1 MTTDV
6 RYARSGGLSIA
17 YQVLGQG
24 PPDVVFIPGFIS
36 HLELNWDSPLYRPL
50 MERISRFA
58 RLVIFDKRGTG
69 LSDRSLGSGSV
80 EDRMDD
86 VRAVMDAAGIEQAT
100 LFAVSEGGPL
110 AMTFAATYPDRV
122 AALALYGTFAL
133 GTPEEP
139 PPGVTAEAL
148 QRTREQLARFPDL
161 LEATWNT
168 GRALRFIVQHAP
180 ATEEVDAFLAR
191 FERNSC
197 TPAAVA
203 EIMRNNLAMDV
214 RAVLPL
220 IRCPT
225 LVMHTSGDPLVH
237 PVAGRHL
244 ADHIPGARLVE
255 VPGDF
260 HVSWNPDQFAPVLEA
275 LEEFVVGHPLDGA
288 AAPADRVL
296 ATVLFT
302 DIVGSTEQAVS
313 LGDRRWRELLD
324 RHDDLARRRIGEY
337 GGRLVKTTGDG
348 VLATFDGPARA
359 IRCATAMRDGSGPLG
374 LAIRAGIHT
383 GEVEVRQADVG
394 GVAVHI
400 GARVS
405 ALAGPGEIL
414 VSRTVKDLVVGSGLG
429 FSDRGSHQLKGLPDE
444 WQVYAVTS

>member
-24 PPDVVFIPGFIS
+24 PPDLVFIPGFIS
-36 HLELNWDSPLYRPL
+36 HLELNWESPLYRPL

-69 LSDRSLGSGSV
+69 LSDRSLGTGSV

-86 VRAVMDAAGIEQAT
+86 VRAVMDAAGVERAA

-110 AMTFAATYPDRV
+110 AMTFAATYPERV
-122 AALALYGTFAL
+122 ASLALYGTYARCTPDTDYPV
-133 GTPEEP
+133 GTPWEIVE
-139 PPGVTAEAL
+139 
-148 QRTREQLARFPDL
+148 RFPAA
-161 LEATWNT
+161 LERYWGT
-168 GRALRFIVQHAP
+168 GRALRFVLQHAP
-180 ATEEVDAFLAR
+180 ETPETDAFLAR

-197 TPAAVA
+197 TPPAVA
-203 EIMRNNLAMDV
+203 EIMRNNITIDV

-220 IRCPT
+220 ISCPT
-225 LVMHTSGDPLVH
+225 LVMHTTDDPLI
-237 PVAGRHL
+237 PVTAGRWL
-244 ADHIPGARLVE
+244 GGAIEGARFAE
-255 VPGDF
+255 FPGDF
-260 HVSWNPDQFAPVLEA
+260 HVSWRGDDFAPEIDA
-275 LEEFVVGHPLDGA
+275 LEEFVVGHPVDAGSG
-288 AAPADRVL
+288 PIDRVL

-359 IRCATAMRDGSGPLG
+359 IRCATAMRDGSEPLG

-383 GEVEVRQADVG
+383 GEVEVRQSDVG
-394 GVAVHI
+394 GVAVPL

-405 ALAGPGEIL
+405 ALAGPGEIH

-429 FSDRGSHQLKGLPDE
+429 FSDRGSHRLKGLPDE
-444 WQVYAVTS
+444 WQVYAVSS

>member
-17 YQVLGQG
+17 YQVLGHG

-36 HLELNWDSPLYRPL
+36 HVELNWDSPFFRPL
-50 MERISRFA
+50 MERTSRFA

-86 VRAVMDAAGIEQAT
+86 VRAVMDAAGLEKAA
-100 LFAVSEGGPL
+100 LFAMSEGGPL
-110 AMTFAATYPDRV
+110 AMTFAATYPERV
-122 AALALYGTFAL
+122 TALALYGTYARC
-133 GTPEEP
+133 TPDVDYP
-139 PPGVTAEAL
+139 AGLPAHVVDAFPGML
-148 QRTREQLARFPDL
+148 EQA
-161 LEATWNT
+161 WGT
-168 GRALRFIVQHAP
+168 GRGLRYVLQHAP
-180 ATEEVDAFLAR
+180 ETPETDAFLAR
-191 FERNSC
+191 FERNAC
-197 TPAAVA
+197 TPPAVA
-203 EIMRNNLAMDV
+203 EIMRNNVAIDV
-214 RAVLPL
+214 RAALPL
-220 IRCPT
+220 IHCPT
-225 LVMHTSGDPLVH
+225 LVIHTKGDPLV
-237 PVAGRHL
+237 PVAHSRCLVEGI
-244 ADHIPGARLVE
+244 DGARLAE
-255 VPGDF
+255 LPGDF
-260 HVSWNPDQFAPVLEA
+260 HVSWREEDIEPVLDA
-275 LEEFVVGHPLDGA
+275 FEEFVVGHPVDASSG
-288 AAPADRVL
+288 PTDRVL

-302 DIVGSTEQAVS
+302 DIVGSTEQAVA

-324 RHDDLARRRIGEY
+324 RHDDLARLRIGEY

-359 IRCATAMRDGSGPLG
+359 IRCATALRDGSAPLG

-383 GEVEVRQADVG
+383 GEVEMRQSDVG

-429 FSDRGSHQLKGLPDE
+429 FCDKGSHQLKGLPEE
-444 WQVYAVTS
+444 WQIYAVA

>member
-1 MTTDV
+1 VPLWDAVTSDV
-6 RYARSGGLSIA
+6 RYARSGSLSIA

-24 PPDVVFIPGFIS
+24 PLNVVFVPGFIS
-36 HLELNWDSPLYRPL
+36 HLELNWESSVIRPV

-58 RLVIFDKRGTG
+58 RLVVFDKRGTG
-69 LSDRSLGSGSV
+69 LSDRSLGTGSV
-80 EDRMDD
+80 DDRMDD
-86 VRAVMDAAGIEQAT
+86 VRAVMDAAGVERAA

-122 AALALYGTFAL
+122 TALALYGTYARC
-133 GTPEEP
+133 TADVDY
-139 PPGVTAEAL
+139 PGVPAQVAEA
-148 QRTREQLARFPDL
+148 FPAL
-161 LEATWNT
+161 LEQAWGT
-168 GRALRFIVQHAP
+168 GRALRYVLQHAP
-180 ATEEVDAFLAR
+180 ETPETDAFLAR

-197 TPAAVA
+197 TPPAVA
-203 EIMRNNLAMDV
+203 EVMRSNIAIDV
-214 RAVLPL
+214 RPL
-220 IRCPT
+220 LAFISCPT
-225 LVMHTSGDPLVH
+225 LVLHTTGDPLV
-237 PVAGRHL
+237 PVGPGRHL
-244 ADHIPGARLVE
+244 AGAIAGARLME
-255 VPGDF
+255 IPGDF
-260 HVSWNPDQFAPVLEA
+260 HVSWREEDFEPVLDA
-275 LEEFVVGHPLDGA
+275 VEEFIVGHPRDAGSSG
-288 AAPADRVL
+288 ADRVL

-324 RHDDLARRRIGEY
+324 RHDDLARRRIGEN

-359 IRCATAMRDGSGPLG
+359 IRCATAMRDGSAPLG
-374 LAIRAGIHT
+374 LSIRAGIHT
-383 GEVEVRQADVG
+383 GEVEVRHSDVG

-429 FSDRGSHQLKGLPDE
+429 FSDRGSHRLKGLPDE

>member
-36 HLELNWDSPLYRPL
+36 HLELNWDSPLYRPV

-69 LSDRSLGSGSV
+69 LSDRSLGTGSV
-80 EDRMDD
+80 EERMDD
-86 VRAVMDAAGIEQAT
+86 VRAVMDAAGVDRAA
-100 LFAVSEGGPL
+100 LFAVSEGGPM
-110 AMTFAATYPDRV
+110 AMTFAATYPERV
-122 AALALYGTFAL
+122 AALALYGTYARSTDDTDYVVGVPTRAVEVFPRML
-133 GTPEEP
+133 EEAW
-139 PPGVTAEAL
+139 G
-148 QRTREQLARFPDL
+148 
-161 LEATWNT
+161 T
-168 GRALRFIVQHAP
+168 GRALRYVLQHAP
-180 ATEEVDAFLAR
+180 ETAETDAFLAR

-197 TPAAVA
+197 TPPAVA
-203 EIMRNNLAMDV
+203 EIMRNNMTIDV

-220 IRCPT
+220 IACPT
-225 LVMHTSGDPLVH
+225 VVIYNAGDPLVA
-237 PVAGRHL
+237 PPAGRYL
-244 ADHIPGARLVE
+244 AENIPDARLVE
-255 VPGDF
+255 LPGDY
-260 HVSWNPDQFAPVLEA
+260 HVSWRPEDFEPVMDT
-275 LEEFVVGHPLDGA
+275 LEEFVCGHPIDGGSGV
-288 AAPADRVL
+288 ADRVL

-313 LGDRRWRELLD
+313 LGDRKWRELLD
-324 RHDDLARRRIGEY
+324 RHDDLARRRIGEH

-359 IRCATAMRDGSGPLG
+359 IRCATAMRDGSVPLG
-374 LAIRAGIHT
+374 LSLRAGIHT

-414 VSRTVKDLVVGSGLG
+414 VSRTVKDLVVGSGLD

-444 WQVYAVTS
+444 WQVYAVKS

>member
-1 MTTDV
+1 VTTDV

-36 HLELNWDSPLYRPL
+36 HLELNWDSPLYRPVL
-50 MERISRFA
+50 DRISRFA

-86 VRAVMDAAGIEQAT
+86 VRAVMEAAGVEKAV
-100 LFAVSEGGPL
+100 LLGVSEGGPL

-122 AALALYGTFAL
+122 SALALYGTFAL
-133 GTPEEP
+133 GTPQVP
-139 PPGVTAEAL
+139 PPGMTDEVFRRAL
-148 QRTREQLARFPDL
+148 ELQARFPAI
-161 LEATWNT
+161 LEAAWNT
-168 GRALRFIVQHAP
+168 GHALRFIVQHAP
-180 ATEEVDAFLAR
+180 ETAEVDAFLAR

-197 TPAAVA
+197 TPPAVA
-203 EIMRNNLAMDV
+203 EIMRNNHAMDV

-220 IRCPT
+220 ISCPT
-225 LVMHTSGDPLVH
+225 LVVHTTGDPLV
-237 PVAGRHL
+237 PLIAGRYL
-244 ADHIPGARLVE
+244 AEHIDGARMVE
-255 VPGDF
+255 LPGDF
-260 HVSWNPDQFAPVLEA
+260 HVSWRPEDLTPLLDAV
-275 LEEFVVGHPLDGA
+275 EEFVVGHPPDAGSG
-288 AAPADRVL
+288 PIDRVL

-359 IRCATAMRDGSGPLG
+359 IRCASAMREGSAPLG
-374 LAIRAGIHT
+374 LSIRAGIHT
-383 GEVEVRQADVG
+383 GEVEMRRSDVG

>member
-1 MTTDV
+1 MTADV
-6 RYARSGGLSIA
+6 RYARSGALSIA

-36 HLELNWDSPLYRPL
+36 HLELNWETPVYRPIL
-50 MERISRFA
+50 ERISRFA

-86 VRAVMDAAGIEQAT
+86 VRAVMEAAGVDKPVI
-100 LFAVSEGGPL
+100 FAVSEGGPL
-110 AMTFAATYPDRV
+110 AMTFAATYPERV

-133 GTPEEP
+133 GMRERLG
-139 PPGVTAEAL
+139 PGMTMEDLERA
-148 QRTREQLARFPDL
+148 REVMAQFPDL
-161 LEATWNT
+161 LEAAWNT
-168 GRALRFIVQHAP
+168 GHALRFIVQHAP
-180 ATEEVDAFLAR
+180 STDDVDALLAR

-197 TPAAVA
+197 TPPGVA
-203 EIMRNNLAMDV
+203 EIMRNNQAMDV

-225 LVMHTSGDPLVH
+225 LVMHTSGDPLVDLSAAH
-237 PVAGRHL
+237 YL
-244 ADHIPGARLVE
+244 AEHIPGSRFVE
-255 VPGDF
+255 IPGDF
-260 HVSWNPDQFAPVLEA
+260 HVSWNPETFTPILDV
-275 LEEFVVGHPLDGA
+275 LEEFVVGHPPEADSIG
-288 AAPADRVL
+288 PDRVL

-302 DIVGSTEQAVS
+302 DIVGSTERAVS

-359 IRCATAMRDGSGPLG
+359 IRCATALRQGAGPLG
-374 LAIRAGIHT
+374 LSIRAGIHT
-383 GEVEVRQADVG
+383 GEVELRHSDVG

-400 GARVS
+400 GARVA
-405 ALAGPGEIL
+405 ALADPGEIL

-444 WQVYAVTS
+444 WQVYAVAT